1 MSEDDDFSQYVA
13 ARWPRLVRSAVLM
26 GCTPVEAED
35 LTQATLERCLLKWS
49 RVQRAQDRD
58 AYVHRILINTFSASR
73 RRRWTGEQ
81 PTEHLPD
88 RHEDDETGRID
99 DADAMVRALR
109 RLSADQRCVVVLRYY
124 AHLSEHQT
132 ASALGIAPGTVKSRL
147 SRALKTLGQD
157 PSLIE
162 LRGSR

>member
-13 ARWPRLVRSAVLM
+13 ARWPRLVRCAVLM

-35 LTQATLERCLLKWS
+35 LAQATVERCLLKWS

-58 AYVHRILINTFSASR
+58 AYVHRILINTFRASL

-88 RHEDDETGRID
+88 RHQDNETGRID
-99 DADAMVRALR
+99 DADAVVRALQ

-124 AHLSEHQT
+124 VHLREHQT
-132 ASALGIAPGTVKSRL
+132 ASALGIAPRTVKSRL